1 MEQQGKVALV
11 TGAGQGIGRACAL
24 GLAREG
30 ADVAV
35 NDLQDGRARAVA
47 EEVRGLGRRAV
58 AVTADVA
65 DEGQVQ
71 AMVARVVGA
80 LGGLDLLVNNA
91 GFGRPLL
98 VEDMSHAE
106 WDRIVDVNLGGSFNC
121 SRAAIGPMR
130 ARGGGRIV
138 NIASLAAKRMSYFGG
153 ADYTASKAGVLGLT
167 RHLAFELARDR
178 ITVNAVC
185 PGLTITPLAESA
197 ARPGELEMLARRI
210 PLGRLVLPE
219 HIADAVLFFCSARA
233 AMVTGTSLDVD
244 GGLSLGLQD
253 MEAYFAARRRP

>member
-1 MEQQGKVALV
+1 MEQQGKIALV
-11 TGAGQGIGRACAL
+11 TGAGQGIGRACAV

-30 ADVAV
+30 ADVAI
-35 NDLQDGRARAVA
+35 NDLREERALAVA
-47 EEVRGLGRRAV
+47 EEVRTLGRRAI

-71 AMVARVVGA
+71 AMVTRIVAE
-80 LGGLDLLVNNA
+80 LGGLDILVNNA

-106 WDRIVDVNLGGSFNC
+106 WDRIVDVNLGGTFNC
-121 SRAAIGPMR
+121 ARAAIRPMR

-153 ADYTASKAGVLGLT
+153 ADYTASKAGVLGFT

-185 PGLTITPLAESA
+185 PGLTVTPLAESA
-197 ARPGELEMLARRI
+197 ARPGELELLAKRI

-219 HIADAVLFFCSARA
+219 HIADAVLFYCSPRA
-233 AMVTGTSLDVD
+233 EMVTGTSLDVD
-244 GGLSLGLQD
+244 GGISLGMQD
-253 MEAYFAARRRP
+253 MEAYFAARRRG

>member
-11 TGAGQGIGRACAL
+11 TGAGQGIGRGCAL

-35 NDLQDGRARAVA
+35 NDLDEERARTVAEEVRALGRRAVVVTANVADESQAHAMVARAVA
-47 EEVRGLGRRAV
+47 E
-58 AVTADVA
+58 
-65 DEGQVQ
+65 
-71 AMVARVVGA
+71 

-106 WDRIVDVNLGGSFNC
+106 WDKIVDVNLGGTFNC
-121 SRAAIGPMR
+121 SRAAIRPMR
-130 ARGGGRIV
+130 ERGGGRIV

-153 ADYTASKAGVLGLT
+153 ADYTASKAGVLGFT
-167 RHLAFELARDR
+167 RHLAFELARER

-185 PGLTITPLAESA
+185 PGLTITPL
-197 ARPGELEMLARRI
+197 
-210 PLGRLVLPE
+210 V
-219 HIADAVLFFCSARA
+219 
-233 AMVTGTSLDVD
+233 
-244 GGLSLGLQD
+244 Q
-253 MEAYFAARRRP
+253 

>member
-11 TGAGQGIGRACAL
+11 TGAGQGIGRACAV

-30 ADVAV
+30 ADVAI
-35 NDLQDGRARAVA
+35 NDLREERARTVAEEVRALGRRAVVVTANVADESQAHAMVARAVA
-47 EEVRGLGRRAV
+47 E
-58 AVTADVA
+58 
-65 DEGQVQ
+65 
-71 AMVARVVGA
+71 

-106 WDRIVDVNLGGSFNC
+106 WDKIVDVNLGGTFNC
-121 SRAAIGPMR
+121 SRAAIRPMR
-130 ARGGGRIV
+130 ERGGGRIV

-153 ADYTASKAGVLGLT
+153 ADYTASKAGVLGFT

-185 PGLTITPLAESA
+185 PGLTITPLVQGA
-197 ARPGELEMLARRI
+197 ARPGELEMLAKRI
-210 PLGRLVLPE
+210 PLGELVLPE
-219 HIADAVLFFCSARA
+219 HIADAVLFYCSARA
-233 AMVTGTSLDVD
+233 RMVTGTSLEVD
-244 GGLSLGLQD
+244 GGMSLGMQD
-253 MEAYFAARRRP
+253 PDSYFAARRRA